1 MFSFSSRTPRARLF
15 SLIMACAVA
24 AGCSGAGAGCGGL
37 TPIPGGHFV
46 GTKNDNAINLRLS
59 ANGINYLNGNWQTLI
74 GTFAPGGTLTL
85 PVACT
90 HQTFPLNIP
99 IIGTT
104 NVDVYIADQ
113 GNAAGAG
120 RLDASCNGDV
130 PANVT
135 ATIKNFQLVPQ
146 GPDKLAATVTLAI
159 DTGKI
164 YIIAPTSLCDL
175 KCSIDYSSAPPN
187 TANQLV
193 ATVQFSID
201 TRWDKLLAFSIT
213 SLNGTQVCGSSGA
226 PNSPQ
231 CIDPNDLSLNSEG
244 GFCSFGCDVL
254 NISLVK
260 NFVLGLL
267 SPTLQTQIQGVLAK
281 QSCQACMTN
290 ADCPVSTDGT
300 NTQATCTGGS
310 CVDPSSTSTPKAC
323 APRFLGSEGRLNLA
337 GLLGSFGA
345 PANAAIDLSIAAGSS
360 VLVDQG
366 LTFGTRA
373 GIKPVVTSA
382 CVPPAAMPPMSA
394 ITAPDFDAEATPG
407 SGYHVALGLSSNFLN
422 ATFWAAQQSG
432 ALCLQLG
439 AGNSS
444 FLNTGLFKT
453 FLPSLGKLATR
464 DGLDAPMLVALR
476 PATPPTVTVGLGTYD
491 PVTKKPIKPLITVG
505 WKDLSIDFYALIDD
519 RQARLFTLTADLSIP
534 LSLIFNGC
542 DSVTPALGDLKM
554 LITNIRTAN
563 SEMLAEDPQV
573 LADLVPSVIGLA
585 EPALAN
591 ALTGFALPQLGS
603 FKLKVNETK
612 GVGLIAGTE
621 TYNHLALYATL
632 LPLNGMCATSSPRT
646 VATLVGSHM
655 PQQAQMRLDGHHQ
668 LPLPEAV
675 LHVEALGKPGSAEF
689 SYQVDDGLW
698 STFRPVERETLV
710 VSHSRFLLQGPHVI
724 HVRSRVAEDPQGLSA
739 SADVGFVVDWDAPEV
754 SLLPDAAHD
763 RLTVVAHDVVS
774 PANTLT
780 YAYQVGDGA
789 FGDFGP
795 ARDISLHSVEQQG
808 GVTVRVKDE
817 LGNVGEASFHP
828 PTIATHADTAAGAK
842 PSSTGSNAAGGCSAT
857 GGLEVMALAVL
868 ALACR
873 RRQ

>member
-1 MFSFSSRTPRARLF
+1 MFTPSRAHPRARLY
-15 SLIMACAVA
+15 SLIVACAVA

-37 TPIPGGHFV
+37 TPIPGGHFT

-59 ANGINYLNGNWQTLI
+59 ANGINYLNGNWQSLI
-74 GTFAPGGTLTL
+74 SAFAPGGTLTM
-85 PVACT
+85 PVPCT
-90 HQTFPLNIP
+90 HSVFPLNIP

-104 NVDVYIADQ
+104 NIDVYIADQ
-113 GNAAGAG
+113 GNASGAG
-120 RLDASCNGDV
+120 RLDGSCNGDV

-146 GPDKLAATVTLAI
+146 GPDKLAATVTIAI

-175 KCSIDYSSAPPN
+175 KCSIDYSSVAVP
-187 TANQLV
+187 NQLV
-193 ATVQFSID
+193 ATLQFSID
-201 TRWDKLLAFSIT
+201 TRWDKLLAFNISSI
-213 SLNGTQVCGSSGA
+213 NGTQVCGSSGA
-226 PNSPQ
+226 PASPQ

-267 SPTLQTQIQGVLAK
+267 SPTLQTQIQATLAK

-290 ADCPVSTDGT
+290 TDCPTSTDGS
-300 NTQATCTGGS
+300 NTQATCTGGI
-310 CVDPSSTSTPKAC
+310 CLDPASTTTPKAC
-323 APRFLGSEGRLNLA
+323 VPRFLGTEGRLNLA

-345 PANAAIDLSIAAGSS
+345 PADAAIDLSIAAGSS
-360 VLVDQG
+360 VLIDQG
-366 LTFGTRA
+366 MTFGTRA
-373 GIKPVVTSA
+373 GIKPVTVSA
-382 CVPPAAMPPMSA
+382 CVPPAAMPPMNA
-394 ITAPDFDAEATPG
+394 IMAPDFDAEATPG

-432 ALCLQLG
+432 ALCLQIG
-439 AGNSS
+439 AGSS
-444 FLNTGLFKT
+444 TFLNTGLFKT

-464 DGLDAPMLVALR
+464 DGLDAPMLIALR
-476 PATPPTVTVGLGTYD
+476 PAAPPTVTVGLGTYD

-505 WKDLSIDFYALIDD
+505 WKDLSIDFYAMIDD

-542 DSVTPALGDLKM
+542 DSVSPALGDLTM
-554 LITNIRTAN
+554 LITNIRTSN

-585 EPALAN
+585 EPALAG
-591 ALTGFALPQLGS
+591 ALKGFALPKLGA
-603 FKLKVNETK
+603 FQLKVNESK

-632 LPLNGMCATSSPRT
+632 LPIGAMCATSSPRML
-646 VATLVGSHM
+646 ASLIGSHM

-675 LHVEALGKPGSAEF
+675 LHVEALGKPGSTEF

-698 STFRPVERETLV
+698 SSFRPVERETLT
-710 VSHSRFLLQGPHVI
+710 VSHSRFLMQGPHVI
-724 HVRSRVAEDPQGLSA
+724 HVRSRVAEDPQGISA
-739 SADVGFVVDWDAPEV
+739 PADVGFMVDWDAPEV
-754 SLLPDAAHD
+754 ALTADPAHD

-774 PANTLT
+774 AANTLK

-789 FGDFGP
+789 FSDFGE
-795 ARDISLHSVEQQG
+795 AREIALHAVEQQG

-828 PTIATHADTAAGAK
+828 PTLAVHGDTAAGAK
-842 PSSTGSNAAGGCSAT
+842 PSSTGANTSGGCSAT
-857 GGLEVMALAVL
+857 GGLELMALAVL
-868 ALACR
+868 ALARR